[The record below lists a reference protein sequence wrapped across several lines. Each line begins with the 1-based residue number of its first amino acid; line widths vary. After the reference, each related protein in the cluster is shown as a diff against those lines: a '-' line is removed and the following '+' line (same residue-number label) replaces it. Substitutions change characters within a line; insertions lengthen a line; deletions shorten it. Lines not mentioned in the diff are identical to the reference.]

1 MVVPSLACS
10 ERPPPPP
17 AATGS
22 AIALAT
28 FAPTVDPC
36 GPMRSRLLPGL
47 FLTVFA
53 VDAAA
58 QKHPHFDDGGA
69 LAWHTRFASAK
80 AAAGAAD
87 RLIFVE
93 YGRKA

>member
-1 MVVPSLACS
+1 MEMSPFRSSPSHS
-10 ERPPPPP
+10 
-17 AATGS
+17 
-22 AIALAT
+22 IALAT
-28 FAPTVDPC
+28 FAPAVDNAVH
-36 GPMRSRLLPGL
+36 MRSRLLPVL
-47 FLTVFA
+47 FLAVLA

-69 LAWHTRFASAK
+69 LAWHTRFEAAK